1 MQKLNFENVSSH
13 NLAVADL
20 KRKIKQLQ
28 QEVLEQEKTLEE
40 LKAKSDPRQT
50 QELIDE
56 LR

>member
-28 QEVLEQEKTLEE
+28 REVLEQEKTLEE
-40 LKAKSDPRQT
+40 LQAKSDPRQT